1 MNRKLKTLVAA
12 VAGGAV
18 ALTLTLTH
26 TALADS
32 NPATDQVPKLIPYQ
46 GTLEKDGVGV
56 TAQLPMTFSIFDGAT
71 AVTAVWTERQT
82 VNVHAGRFMALLGST
97 TANSA
102 TNLAKAI
109 TDADNLYLS
118 VTLNNPSGDVALSNR
133 QRFLPVPFALW
144 STAAADFKVGRNLTV
159 ATDISAGGN
168 ITATE
173 DVYSKNLH
181 ASSKAYI
188 GNAIV
193 SKYASGT
200 AQWADISGP
209 DGGGLSLN
217 NFYGGPVKVWN
228 DLQVQGTARLGRT
241 TKQCSSDTSCT
252 CDFGFAQ
259 SGGVVCNST
268 DYLSASHPTLDTAA
282 WFGQC
287 RNITSHALTT
297 PASVYV
303 ICSRIGPD

>member
-1 MNRKLKTLVAA
+1 MNKKLYTFLAA
-12 VAGGAV
+12 ITGGAI
-18 ALTLTLTH
+18 ALTLTLAH

-56 TAQLPMTFSIFDGAT
+56 TAQIPMTFSIFDGAAAT
-71 AVTAVWTERQT
+71 TAVWTERQT
-82 VNVHAGRFMALLGST
+82 VNVYAGRFMALLGST

-144 STAAADFKVGRNLTV
+144 TTAAADFKVGRNLTV
-159 ATDISAGGN
+159 ATDISAGRN

-173 DVYSKNLH
+173 DVYSYNLH
-181 ASSKAYI
+181 ATSKAYI

-193 SKYASGT
+193 SKYSINT
-200 AQWADISGP
+200 VPWADISGP

-217 NFYGGPVKVWN
+217 NNFGGPVKVWN
-228 DLQVQGTARLGRT
+228 DLQVGGTARLGRT
-241 TKQCSSDTSCT
+241 TKQCSSANSCT
-252 CDFGFAQ
+252 CDAWNAL

-268 DYLSASHPTLDTAA
+268 DYVSASHPTLDTTT

-287 RNITSHALTT
+287 RNITSHAVTT
-297 PASVYV
+297 PASTYV
-303 ICSRIGPD
+303 ICARVGAD